1 LQVYLPS
8 ASADGLQV
16 VSLFGFSH
24 ISLSTESVFKMGLKS
39 KEIDHFLNRQLKLTA
54 NEPVMAKSL

>member
-16 VSLFGFSH
+16 FSLFGFSH
-24 ISLSTESVFKMGLKS
+24 ISLCIESVLKMGLKS
-39 KEIDHFLNRQLKLTA
+39 KELDYLLNRQLKLTA
-54 NEPVMAKSL
+54 NEPVMVKSL